1 MVTNVQ
7 DISMLLGCIRRNFS
21 RKEMRGSVSI
31 LVEFSDTIPKYIN
44 KLTEYIERLYF
55 IGEQKM
61 RMSLGNLTS
70 QSVSGISSIFR
81 AVN

>member
-1 MVTNVQ
+1 
-7 DISMLLGCIRRNFS
+7 MLLGYIRRNFS

-44 KLTEYIERLYF
+44 KLTEYIEQLYF

-61 RMSLGNLTS
+61 
-70 QSVSGISSIFR
+70 
-81 AVN
+81 